1 MDKLTGS
8 DRIKEALNKMGI
20 ESFYDVIYHLPRSYD
35 SFFVTEETNLK
46 PKERVVL
53 VGQLA
58 GVPTFSRHDR
68 ITLVS
73 FPFVTKKKHYY
84 RIVAFNRP
92 YLLKTIKMGDIYTLV
107 GTFNQFKNE
116 INLQTII
123 RGEMDDSHRLRPV
136 YSLPINLSN
145 FEFIRLVEKSFAHI
159 NHNIDDYLPIKMAE
173 KYHFFSEEES
183 LKMIHFPRTYE
194 DIRLGLRRLKYE
206 EALLFSLK
214 TGIIREEN
222 KTLAKTNK
230 QPIPLKE
237 VNQIVA
243 SLPYHLTSDQ
253 LKAIR
258 EIILDMNETSLMY
271 RLLQGDVGTGKTLV
285 AAIAL
290 YANFLRH
297 DQGVILVPTDIL
309 ARQHYNYLQKL
320 LSPFA
325 VRVSL
330 LIGSLPPE
338 EKNQLHKKIEAGE
351 VDIVVGTHALFS
363 EGVNYHSL
371 GLAIIDEQHRFGVNQ
386 RQSLAGKGD
395 HTDLLLMSA
404 TPIPRTLSLTIY
416 GDLDVTTLKEF
427 PGAKRNIVTQITDS
441 SDPNIFFQVHRALI
455 NDEQVFII
463 APRIESISKKDEL
476 NSTEEIYRLY
486 AKEFGDEVVMVHG
499 QMGDEEKNLS
509 FAAFSQK
516 KSHILVATSIIEVGI
531 DVPNATLMVIYS
543 PENFG
548 LASLHQLRG
557 RIGRR
562 GQKAHCLLVASNQ
575 DDERLKALEASND
588 GFKIAEEDL
597 RLRGPGQMEG
607 TRQSGLPDFAYLN
620 LIQDFKIIEAAHAD
634 AKQILEAND
643 IESKKI
649 IARAQEEIIRN
660 SFTNV

>member
-1 MDKLTGS
+1 MDKLTSS
-8 DRIKEALNKMGI
+8 DRIKEALTKMGI
-20 ESFYDVIYHLPRSYD
+20 ESFYDVIYHLPRAYD

-53 VGQLA
+53 VGRIA
-58 GVPTFSRHDR
+58 GVPTFARHDR
-68 ITLVS
+68 ITIVS
-73 FPFVTKKKHYY
+73 FPFVTEKKHYY

-107 GTFNQFKNE
+107 GSFNQFKNE
-116 INLQTII
+116 INLQTIV
-123 RGEMDDSHRLRPV
+123 RGEMDDNHRLRPV
-136 YSLPINLSN
+136 YSLPMSLSN
-145 FEFIRLVEKSFAHI
+145 FEFIRLVEKSFTHI
-159 NHNIDDYLPIKMAE
+159 NHHIDDYLPAQIAE

-183 LKMIHFPRTYE
+183 LKRIHFPRTHE

-214 TGIIREEN
+214 TGLIREEN
-222 KTLAKTNK
+222 KALAKTNK

-237 VNQIVA
+237 VNRIVTA
-243 SLPYHLTSDQ
+243 LPYHLTGDQ

-258 EIILDMNETSLMY
+258 EIILDMNETPLMY

-297 DQGVILVPTDIL
+297 DQGVLLVPTDIL
-309 ARQHYNYLQKL
+309 ARQHYNFLQKL
-320 LSPFA
+320 LAPFA

-330 LIGSLPPE
+330 LIGSLTLE
-338 EKNQLHKKIEAGE
+338 EKNRQHKRIEAGE
-351 VDIVVGTHALFS
+351 VDVVVGTHALFS

-427 PGAKRNIVTQITDS
+427 PGAKRNIVTQITDN
-441 SDPNIFFQVHRALI
+441 SDPNIFVQVHRAI
-455 NDEQVFII
+455 VDDNQIFVI
-463 APRIESISKKDEL
+463 APRIENASGKDEL

-499 QMGDEEKNLS
+499 QMNDEEKNLS

-516 KSHILVATSIIEVGI
+516 KSHILVATSIVEVGI
-531 DVPNATLMVIYS
+531 DVPNATLMIVYS

-562 GQKAHCLLVASNQ
+562 GQKATCLLVASNQ

-620 LIQDFKIIEAAHAD
+620 LVQDFKIIEAAHED
-634 AKQILEAND
+634 AKQILNADDRENT
-643 IESKKI
+643 KI
-649 IARAQEEIIRN
+649 IARAQTEIIRN
-660 SFTNV
+660 TFTNV